1 MPLSDL
7 VPDAA
12 ELLDDWPTEPRT
24 YQHGARAFED
34 LLTMAE
40 IDALI
45 DHDCLPNRNVRLIRD
60 GETVDD
66 REYSATPDMPDPGA
80 VRRYLDDGCSLSIR
94 RLQTIKPSLSV
105 LRREVARETGYET
118 HFNAYLTPPRQ
129 HGLRYH
135 FDPYVTLVIQIHG
148 SKTWPLHQPF
158 VDNPVE
164 EYENFRR
171 RGFTPSERAYLATTA
186 PAQEI
191 TLNAGDVL
199 WLPRGWVHSPHN
211 RDGDEPSPHLTFA
224 LKQRTLHWAAEEIA
238 GVLTRHLLG
247 DTEARDGI
255 PPTRLLD
262 SPEAVVK
269 DVREILVGALL
280 TMDTEEMAAT
290 LRRAALT
297 EEPLPAPR
305 LRYGLRP

>member
-1 MPLSDL
+1 MPLADL

-12 ELLDDWPTEPRT
+12 ELFGDWPTEPRI
-24 YQHGARAFED
+24 YHHGEHAFD
-34 LLTMAE
+34 SLLTMAE
-40 IDALI
+40 VDALI

-66 REYSATPDMPDPGA
+66 REYSANPDMPNPGA

-118 HFNAYLTPPRQ
+118 HFNAYLTPPKQ

-135 FDPYVTLVIQIHG
+135 FDPYVTLVLQIHG
-148 SKTWPLHQPF
+148 SKIWPLHRPF
-158 VDNPVE
+158 VEHPVE

-171 RGFTPSERAYLATTA
+171 RGFTPSEREYLATTA
-186 PAQEI
+186 PEQEI

-211 RDGDEPSPHLTFA
+211 RTGTQPSLHLTFA
-224 LKQRTLHWAAEEIA
+224 LKQRTLHWAAEEVA
-238 GVLTRHLLG
+238 GVLTRHLL
-247 DTEARDGI
+247 DDSEARDGI
-255 PPTRLLD
+255 PPTQLLD
-262 SPEAVVK
+262 KPEAIVE
-269 DVREILVGALL
+269 DVRGILVGALMN
-280 TMDTEEMAAT
+280 MDTAEMAAT
-290 LRRAALT
+290 LRRAALA
-297 EEPLPAPR
+297 ESPSPAPR
-305 LRYGLRP
+305 LR